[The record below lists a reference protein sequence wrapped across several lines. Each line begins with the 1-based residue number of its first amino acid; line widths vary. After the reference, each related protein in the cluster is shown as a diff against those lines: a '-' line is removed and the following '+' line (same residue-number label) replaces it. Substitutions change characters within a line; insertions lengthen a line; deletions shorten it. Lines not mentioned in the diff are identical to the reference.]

1 MGSAHSTFCLAAS
14 QSPLRVCPEQYEE
27 GFQVYL
33 GVCPAD
39 GSRLRPTLL
48 LLTLNLSL

>member
-33 GVCPAD
+33 GR